1 MPRGSILV
9 VDDELEIREGLEA
22 LLTSESFDVTVAE
35 TGVAG
40 LQKLEDKP
48 FDLMLLDVSLPDR
61 NGLDMLREI
70 RLRDPNLAIILITAY
85 GSIDMA
91 REAFKGGAQD
101 YITKPWSNDELI
113 AQISLAIEGRRLR
126 EENLHLKRAL
136 KQRYNFPNIVGK
148 SEKMLSVLDL
158 VTQVA
163 PSRSTVL
170 ISGESG
176 TGKEVIA
183 KAIHSASTRAD
194 KAFIPINTGSIP
206 VDLLESQL
214 FGHVK
219 GAFTSAVASKKGLFE
234 VADQGTIFFDEISTI
249 SPETQ
254 AKLLR
259 VIQEREFMRL
269 GGTETIKVD
278 VRILAASNED
288 LRKLVR
294 EGRFR
299 EDLFHRLNVISI
311 HLPPLRERKED
322 IPLARGSFP
331 GTVLPRQWQTAARIH
346 DRRDEAVDGLR
357 LAGKYSRAGKRGGA
371 RRGAL
376 KPGIHGRRAVAGKR
390 ADARDRQRRP
400 VAACGI
406 SAAAPGGDRHRTV
419 RCLRRRCLK
428 FSRKWSAASSWTCL
442 NAQTGTRPKRPSA
455 FRFRSRRSTRRSSA
469 LASRRAAVQARRGA
483 VPAFLT
489 AKTPRNLLPE
499 SNPFLRVNP
508 LQKFPAF
515 TSPGNI
521 NRQLC
526 EPLGNQR
533 STGDIFEDSIWGK
546 IGRNKRFR
554 RNEKRLFERVLAGH
568 RRVRDAVGEDQPRR
582 KRRKFE
588 PRLRAVLLKLGI
600 FLQVIVKAEH
610 EHVVGRA
617 AHPAETELLAPILHG
632 AANPGIFGDPLA
644 VPRPWRIAL
653 RGLRSYPWYSRPAA
667 WLDSDS

>member
-1 MPRGSILV
+1 MRKGSILV
-9 VDDELEIREGLEA
+9 VDDEIEIREGLEA
-22 LLTSESFDVTVAE
+22 LLTSESFDVTLAE
-35 TGVAG
+35 TGAAG
-40 LQKLEDKP
+40 LQKLDDRP

-70 RLRDPNLAIILITAY
+70 RLRDPHLSIILITAY

-91 REAFKGGAQD
+91 RAAFKGGAQD

-148 SEKMLSVLDL
+148 SEKMLAVLDL

-183 KAIHSASTRAD
+183 KAIHAASTRAER
-194 KAFIPINTGSIP
+194 AFIPINTGSIP

-219 GAFTSAVASKKGLFE
+219 GAFTSAIAAKKGLFE

-311 HLPPLRERKED
+311 QLPPLRSRKED
-322 IPLARGSFP
+322 IPLLVDRFLEQFCRENGKPLRAFSNRAMKLLMDYEWP
-331 GTVLPRQWQTAARIH
+331 GNVREL
-346 DRRDEAVDGLR
+346 ENAVE
-357 LAGKYSRAGKRGGA
+357 
-371 RRGAL
+371 
-376 KPGIHGRRAVAGKR
+376 RAVVLSTGDSVD
-390 ADARDRQRRP
+390 AD
-400 VAACGI
+400 
-406 SAAAPGGDRHRTV
+406 
-419 RCLRRRCLK
+419 
-428 FSRKWSAASSWTCL
+428 
-442 NAQTGTRPKRPSA
+442 
-455 FRFRSRRSTRRSSA
+455 
-469 LASRRAAVQARRGA
+469 
-483 VPAFLT
+483 
-489 AKTPRNLLPE
+489 LLPE
-499 SNPFLRVNP
+499 NIHTREIVKGVRFELTEFMPSPQDGSGLRNAAPPPSLFEILEEVERRVIVDMLERTNWNQTEAAERFQVP
-508 LQKFPAF
+508 LSTLNQKIKRLGIEIRRRPGVPRVPDGYGEDGPAL
-515 TSPGNI
+515 SPGN
-521 NRQLC
+521 C
-526 EPLGNQR
+526 
-533 STGDIFEDSIWGK
+533 
-546 IGRNKRFR
+546 
-554 RNEKRLFERVLAGH
+554 
-568 RRVRDAVGEDQPRR
+568 
-582 KRRKFE
+582 
-588 PRLRAVLLKLGI
+588 
-600 FLQVIVKAEH
+600 
-610 EHVVGRA
+610 
-617 AHPAETELLAPILHG
+617 
-632 AANPGIFGDPLA
+632 
-644 VPRPWRIAL
+644 
-653 RGLRSYPWYSRPAA
+653 
-667 WLDSDS
+667 